1 MNRKEDSGDKEGRWK
16 VTFWNVAGLNNNA
29 DF

>member
-1 MNRKEDSGDKEGRWK
+1 MNRKEDSRDKEGRWK
-16 VTFWNVAGLNNNA
+16 VTFWNVTGLNNNA